1 MLLQDTLFSL
11 GWALTWLCRCEQ
23 VNQQVTMSTFKAF
36 DVGGSITIH
45 AFGAYYGLSASLM
58 LSRCGPRPQP
68 RMSVT
73 ELGRHP
79 EHCGKAS
86 ALML

>member
-1 MLLQDTLFSL
+1 M
-11 GWALTWLCRCEQ
+11 Q

-58 LSRCGPRPQP
+58 LSRFAGIA
-68 RMSVT
+68 MST
-73 ELGRHP
+73 TFSR
-79 EHCGKAS
+79 
-86 ALML
+86 